1 MEKTK
6 DLTNGSEIKSIL
18 WFAFPILIGNIFQQ
32 LYNVVDTAVIGNV
45 LGNNALAAVGA
56 SGPIYSL
63 VIWLAV
69 GFTSG
74 FSVILAR
81 FFGANDEGNMKR
93 SVSLIYTLTVLIAI
107 LLSVGSVLILPTILK
122 LLHTPKAIFQQTYT
136 YLIII
141 LASAII
147 TIFYNM
153 LSALLRAIGNS
164 KMPLYFLIVS
174 SFINVVLDILFVKY
188 LHMGIGGAAYATV
201 IAQFISAILCLIY
214 IYKRCPLLKFE
225 RKYLTWDG
233 TLIKE
238 LFFMGLSMG
247 LMYVAVSIGSVALQG
262 AVNSLG
268 EDTIAA
274 HTAARKIDDI
284 FMLPLGTL
292 SSAASTFASQNLGAG
307 KLNRI
312 KKGINKTIGIAMG
325 WSLVSTVVC
334 YCFGSKMLEALTGS
348 DSAFVINTAF
358 QYVKINIPFF
368 VVLSVLLVLRSS
380 LQGLGRKVVS
390 VCGSVI
396 ELIFKFGAVGVITK
410 QLGYFGVCILEP
422 IIWIIC
428 AALVFSD
435 YMLFLRQQKR
445 KVKSE

>member
-1 MEKTK
+1 MEKTR

-81 FFGANDEGNMKR
+81 FFGANDEYNMKR

-164 KMPLYFLIVS
+164 KIPLYFLIVS
-174 SFINVVLDILFVKY
+174 SFVNVVLDILFVKY
-188 LHMGIGGAAYATV
+188 LYMGIGGAAYATV

-334 YCFGSKMLEALTGS
+334 YCFGSKMLGALTGS

-368 VVLSVLLVLRSS
+368 VILSVLLVLRSS

-390 VCGSVI
+390 ICGSVI
-396 ELIFKFGAVGVITK
+396 ELIFKFGAVGMITK

-428 AALVFSD
+428 ATLVFSD
-435 YMLFLRQQKR
+435 YMLFLHQQKR

>member
-1 MEKTK
+1 MGKTR
-6 DLTNGSEIKSIL
+6 DLTNGSEIKAIL

-81 FFGANDEGNMKR
+81 FFGANDEYNMKR

-174 SFINVVLDILFVKY
+174 SFVNVVLDILFVKY

-233 TLIKE
+233 KLIKE

>member
-1 MEKTK
+1 MEKTR

-81 FFGANDEGNMKR
+81 FFGANDEYNMKR

-174 SFINVVLDILFVKY
+174 SFVNVVLDILFVKY

-368 VVLSVLLVLRSS
+368 VILSVLLVLRSS

-396 ELIFKFGAVGVITK
+396 ELIFKFGAVGMITK

-428 AALVFSD
+428 ATLVFSD

>member
-1 MEKTK
+1 MTKTQ
-6 DLTNGSEIKSIL
+6 DLTSGNEIKSIL
-18 WFAFPILIGNIFQQ
+18 WFAFPILIGNVFQQ

-45 LGNNALAAVGA
+45 LGDNALAAVGA
-56 SGPIYSL
+56 SGPIYTL

-81 FFGANDEGNMKR
+81 LFGANDERNMKR
-93 SVSLIYTLTVLIAI
+93 SVSLIYVLTIIIAI
-107 LLSVGSVLILPTILK
+107 LLSVVSVIALPTILT
-122 LLHTPKAIFQQTYT
+122 LLHTPKAIFHQTYT

-141 LASAII
+141 LISATI

-153 LSALLRAIGNS
+153 LSAILRAIGNS
-164 KMPLYFLIVS
+164 KIPLYFLIVS
-174 SFINVVLDILFVKY
+174 SLANVVLDILFVKY
-188 LHMGIGGAAYATV
+188 LHMGIAGAAYATV
-201 IAQFISAILCLIY
+201 IAQFLSVILCLIY
-214 IYKRCPLLKFE
+214 IYKYCPLLKFE
-225 RKYLTWDG
+225 REYLEWDK

-274 HTAARKIDDI
+274 HTAARKINDI

-312 KKGINKTIGIAMG
+312 KKGINRTIGIAMA
-325 WSLVSTVVC
+325 WSLVSTAVC
-334 YCFGSKMLEALTGS
+334 YLFGRFMLEALTGS
-348 DSAFVINTAF
+348 KSAIVIDTAL

-368 VVLSVLLVLRSS
+368 VILSVLLVLRSS
-380 LQGLGRKVVS
+380 LQGLGRKIVS
-390 VCGSVI
+390 ICGSVI
-396 ELIFKFGAVGVITK
+396 ELLFKFGAVGIITK
-410 QLGYFGVCILEP
+410 QLGYLGVCILEP
-422 IIWIIC
+422 IIWCVC
-428 AALVFSD
+428 ATMVFVD
-435 YMLFLRQQKR
+435 YMLFLHQQK
-445 KVKSE
+445 K